1 MLIETRPWPGDPE
14 ALYTVLGNRP
24 GLAILDSGM
33 EPRADGLYSSG
44 RWCFAAF
51 DPFAVLECR
60 LDGCR
65 RVSGGRD
72 REFKADPL
80 DTLQGF
86 LEAYALP
93 AGAGPTPLPAGGIGF
108 LAYGLRVFVEP
119 RPGRPDDLGLPV
131 LRVGFYDAV
140 LALDRREGLLYL
152 TSTGLPAAGSAR
164 AERAASRMRL
174 LREVV
179 AAAAERAACA
189 PPEPG
194 QPLGV
199 PGGTRSGDPGVSARG
214 TWVSGSGGRP
224 APPGPVSSSFD
235 RAAYLEAVRRVK
247 DHILAGDVYQV
258 NLAQRFSVPWPGSAC
273 ALFRRLRH
281 ENPAPFSALIKGAD
295 FSVVSASP
303 ERFLHLDPLTGLV
316 HTRPIK
322 GTRPRGPSPEADAR
336 LAREL
341 LASGKDRA
349 EHIMIVDLERNDLS
363 RVAEP
368 ASVRVPEMLVLE
380 PFPTVWHLVSTVE
393 ARLRPGTGVA
403 ALLRATFPGGSITG
417 APKIRAMEII
427 EELEPAPR
435 GVYTGAAGYFSF
447 DGRLD
452 LNIAIRT
459 IVLRGGRA
467 WFHAGGGIVADSE
480 PEAEYRETL
489 DKARALF
496 AALGS
501 PKYRGGGFEPE

>member
-1 MLIETRPWPGDPE
+1 MLVDKRPWPSGPE
-14 ALYTVLGNRP
+14 ALYTRLENRP
-24 GLAILDSGM
+24 GLVILDSGM
-33 EPRADGLYSSG
+33 EPRADALHASG

-65 RVSGGRD
+65 LTVGGRA
-72 REFKADPL
+72 REFKGDPL
-80 DTLQGF
+80 DILQSI
-86 LEAYALP
+86 LEEYALP
-93 AGAGPTPLPAGGIGF
+93 PGSGPTPLPAGGIGF
-108 LAYGLRVFVEP
+108 LAYGLRVFLEP
-119 RPGRPDDLGLPV
+119 RPTRPDDLDLPV
-131 LRVGFYDAV
+131 LHLGFYDAV
-140 LALDRREGLLYL
+140 LAFDRRDGSLYL
-152 TSTGLPAAGSAR
+152 TSTGLPAGGRAR

-179 AAAAERAACA
+179 DSAVEKPASA

-194 QPLGV
+194 VPGSTRGYPGV
-199 PGGTRSGDPGVSARG
+199 PGGTR
-214 TWVSGSGGRP
+214 VSGSAGQRVSGSAGQPVPP
-224 APPGPVSSSFD
+224 AAVSSSFD

-247 DHILAGDVYQV
+247 NHILAGDVYQV
-258 NLAQRFSVPWPGSAC
+258 NLAQRFSVPWTGSAH
-273 ALFRRLRH
+273 ALFGRLCRD
-281 ENPAPFSALIKGAD
+281 NPAPFSALIKGAG
-295 FSVVSASP
+295 FAVVSASP
-303 ERFLHLDPLTGLV
+303 ERFLHLNPRTGVV

-322 GTRPRGPSPEADAR
+322 GTRPRGSSPETDAR
-336 LAREL
+336 LACEL
-341 LASGKDRA
+341 LASEKDRA

-363 RVAEP
+363 RVAQP
-368 ASVRVPEMLVLE
+368 SSVRVPEMLVLE

-393 ARLRPGTGVA
+393 AELRPGTGVA
-403 ALLRATFPGGSITG
+403 DLLRAAFPGGSITG

-427 EELEPAPR
+427 EELEPVPR

-447 DGRLD
+447 DGHLD
-452 LNIAIRT
+452 LNITIRT

-467 WFHAGGGIVADSE
+467 WFHVGGGIVADSE

-501 PKYRGGGFEPE
+501 PGRREGG

>member
-14 ALYTVLGNRP
+14 ALYTGLGNRP

-44 RWCFAAF
+44 RWCIAAF

-65 RVSGGRD
+65 RVSGVVRN

-80 DTLQGF
+80 DTLQDL

-119 RPGRPDDLGLPV
+119 RPGRPDDLDLPV

-194 QPLGV
+194 RPLGV
-199 PGGTRSGDPGVSARG
+199 
-214 TWVSGSGGRP
+214 
-224 APPGPVSSSFD
+224 PGPVSSSFD

-247 DHILAGDVYQV
+247 DHIWAGDVYQV
-258 NLAQRFSVPWPGSAC
+258 NLAQRFSVPWPGSAY

-281 ENPAPFSALIKGAD
+281 ENPAPFSALIEGAD

-336 LAREL
+336 LAHEL

-427 EELEPAPR
+427 EELEPVPR

-452 LNIAIRT
+452 LNITIRT
-459 IVLRGGRA
+459 MVLRGGRA

-501 PKYRGGGFEPE
+501 LEYRRGGFEPE